1 MLLQLVEP
9 DQTPFPHESDKPR
22 AIGIDLGTTHS
33 LVAISQQ
40 GNPGVLCDE
49 SDSALLPS
57 VVFREDHRIT
67 IGEEAREKGFAHPE
81 HMMSSFKRAMGQSH
95 SAERTPHDERGGG
108 LDITPVEASAE
119 ILKALK
125 RRAEKHLGYNVSQAV
140 ITVPAYFND
149 AARTATR
156 NAARL
161 AGLEVLRLVNE
172 PTAAALAYGL
182 EHGAQGI
189 YAVYDLGGG
198 TFDLSLLNLEGEVF
212 KVLATAGDTR
222 LGGDDMDYALLAAFS
237 GSRSCLPSEKRLAL
251 IQARQIK
258 EYLTDHE
265 EWSGVIRW
273 GNDFI
278 KGRMT
283 RVDFERVISP
293 LVDKTLKI
301 CKQAIRDAQIRL
313 DQIKGIVLVG
323 GATRV
328 PLVFQ
333 KVRQFFGQEPL
344 TNINPDEVVA
354 LGAALQAEALT
365 QGSTRL
371 LLDVTSLSLGLE
383 IYGGLV
389 EKIIP
394 RNSSIPASH
403 SQDFTT
409 FQDNQTAMSLH
420 IVQGEREL
428 VQDCRSLAH
437 FTLRGIP
444 PQRAGAARVRVTFTI
459 DADGI
464 LTVSAC
470 EQATGLQQSIE
481 VKPGYGLTE
490 DDLLNMIKAGHFHAH
505 TDIEERLL
513 REVRTKAEHFIYTV
527 EEALKFD
534 SDQLL
539 EKEERSEINLIL
551 NELQD
556 ALQTSTRKEILDR
569 MDQLKKVTAKQF
581 RKSGRI

>member
-33 LVAISQQ
+33 LVAVSRQ
-40 GNPGVLCDE
+40 GKPGVLCDE

-57 VVFREDHRIT
+57 IVFREDHQIT
-67 IGEEAREKGFAHPE
+67 VGEEAREKGFAQPE
-81 HMMSSFKRAMGQSH
+81 RMMSSFKRAMGQSH
-95 SAERTPHDERGGG
+95 SAERAPHDERGSG
-108 LDITPVEASAE
+108 LDIAPVEASAE

-125 RRAEKHLGYNVSQAV
+125 RRAEKHLGYGVSQAV

-156 NAARL
+156 DAARL

-222 LGGDDMDYALLAAFS
+222 LGGDDMDYALLAALS

-283 RVDFERVISP
+283 RVDFECVISP

-371 LLDVTSLSLGLE
+371 LLDVTPLSLGLE

-394 RNSSIPASH
+394 RNSPIPASH

-428 VQDCRSLAH
+428 VQDCRSLAN
-437 FTLRGIP
+437 FTLRSIP
-444 PQRAGAARVRVTFTI
+444 SQRAGTARVRVTFTI

-490 DDLLNMIKAGHFHAH
+490 DDLLNMLKAGHFHAH
-505 TDIEERLL
+505 ADIEERLL
-513 REVRTKAEHFIYTV
+513 REARTEAEHFIHTV
-527 EEALKFD
+527 EEALKCD
-534 SDQLL
+534 SGELL

-551 NELQD
+551 NELRD
-556 ALQTSTRKEILDR
+556 SLQTSRREEILGKIN
-569 MDQLKKVTAKQF
+569 QLKKVTAKEF
-581 RKSGRI
+581 RKSERI